1 MIIPL
6 PHTSTR
12 EIASKLVEAQEHYT
26 LTTGRVLTLIVV
38 ADVADDIEAILAS
51 VRDASHEHPSRV
63 LVVVTGDRSAPTSLD
78 AQLRVGGEAGASEMV
93 VMRLHGSLADQAEA
107 VITPLLLPD
116 TPIVAWWPSQF
127 PEAPSHHPVGAL
139 AQRRITN
146 VGAAEYNVETVY
158 LRLQQLSRGY
168 APGDSDMTWAS
179 LTLWRGIVASALD
192 RHPHEPVEAVEI
204 SGPAGDP
211 AVDLAAAW
219 LADRLAVAVRR
230 TNCAITRGDT
240 DLNSVADPT
249 KGDAYFPIRKLVFYR
264 ANTDITVEVID
275 ESTVRV
281 SVPGAP
287 ESLVALGVRTQ
298 AEVLSEELR
307 YLHADKTY
315 AHALRA
321 LNRVSYS

>member
-6 PHTSTR
+6 PNTSTR
-12 EIASKLVEAQEHYT
+12 TIAKQLVAAQEHYT
-26 LTTGRVLTLIVV
+26 LTTSRVLTLIV
-38 ADVADDIEAILAS
+38 AAEAHDDIDSILSA

-63 LVVVTGDRSAPTSLD
+63 LVVISGDRSADTMLD
-78 AQLRVGGEAGASEMV
+78 AELRVGGEAGASEIV
-93 VMRLHGSLADQAEA
+93 VMHLHGALADQAEA
-107 VITPLLLPD
+107 VVTPLLLPD
-116 TPIVAWWPSQF
+116 TPIVAWWPNNF
-127 PEAPSHHPVGAL
+127 PEAPSRHPVGAL

-146 VGAAEYNVETVY
+146 VGLHNADADEVY
-158 LRLQQLSRGY
+158 QKLQQLSRGY

-204 SGPAGDP
+204 AGPSGSP

-219 LADRLAVAVRR
+219 LADRLAVSVRR
-230 TNCAITRGDT
+230 TRSIPGQE
-240 DLNSVADPT
+240 
-249 KGDAYFPIRKLVFYR
+249 GHFPIHRLTFFR
-264 ANTDITVEVID
+264 PNTNIDISLAGD
-275 ESTVRV
+275 GAVRV

-287 ESLVALGVRTQ
+287 ESLVALSCRSQ

-321 LNRVSYS
+321 LNRVSYA

>member
-6 PHTSTR
+6 PATSTSA
-12 EIASKLVEAQEHYT
+12 IATKLVEAQEHYT

-38 ADVADDIEAILAS
+38 AESDEDLDTMLAA

-63 LVVVTGDRSAPTSLD
+63 LVVISGNRTAPTSLD
-78 AQLRVGGEAGASEMV
+78 AEVRVGGEAGASEMV
-93 VMRLHGSLADQAEA
+93 VMHLNGALADQAEA
-107 VITPLLLPD
+107 VVTPLLLPD
-116 TPIVAWWPSQF
+116 TPIVAWWPGQF
-127 PEAPSHHPVGAL
+127 PEAPSRHPVGAL

-146 VGAAEYNVETVY
+146 IGINDTDAETSYM
-158 LRLQQLSRGY
+158 RLQQLSRGY

-204 SGPAGDP
+204 SGPAGSP

-219 LADRLAVAVRR
+219 LADRLAVSVRR
-230 TNCAITRGDT
+230 VPIDDRGLT
-240 DLNSVADPT
+240 SADC
-249 KGDAYFPIRKLVFYR
+249 FPVRKLVFFR
-264 ANTDITVEVID
+264 ANSDITVEVID
-275 ESTVRV
+275 ASTVRV

-287 ESLVALGVRTQ
+287 ESLVALNVRSQ

-315 AHALRA
+315 ANALRA
-321 LNRVSYS
+321 LNRVNYA